1 MAGKLA
7 PTSSLLSRQLLIR
20 WQEAATFPDW
30 GKMNFREYPGKW
42 WPDILPH
49 ADADAVDLVSNLV
62 VFESGRRL
70 SAEAALQH
78 PYLQRD

>member
-1 MAGKLA
+1 
-7 PTSSLLSRQLLIR
+7 
-20 WQEAATFPDW
+20 
-30 GKMNFREYPGKW
+30 MNFREYPGKW